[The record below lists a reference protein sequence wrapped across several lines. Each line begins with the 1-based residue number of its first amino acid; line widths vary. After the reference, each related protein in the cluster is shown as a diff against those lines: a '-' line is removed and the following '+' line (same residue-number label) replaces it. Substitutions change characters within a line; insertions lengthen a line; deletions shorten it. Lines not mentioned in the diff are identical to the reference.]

1 MCYSFFSQ
9 LVSSMIKQQN
19 IGLGDKKH
27 QYFLVLFGLI
37 AKKFCT
43 ELVNE
48 VLANSNK
55 ILDT

>member
-27 QYFLVLFGLI
+27 QYFLVLLQ
-37 AKKFCT
+37 KKICT